1 MSREDCWITSSAC
14 DCRLLPSVGPHHGQS
29 SLVVEL
35 ETSWLRKPLPAPLAP
50 VRKRVREGKVIFF
63 FFFGDGKAL
72 LVGASCSSPTDP
84 PLDLRQEAAG
94 HQ

>member
-35 ETSWLRKPLPAPLAP
+35 ETSWLRKLLPAPLAP
-50 VRKRVREGKVIFF
+50 VRKRVREGKVFF
-63 FFFGDGKAL
+63 FFFLVMGRLFSWVL
-72 LVGASCSSPTDP
+72 LAHRPQIP
-84 PLDLRQEAAG
+84 PWI
-94 HQ
+94 